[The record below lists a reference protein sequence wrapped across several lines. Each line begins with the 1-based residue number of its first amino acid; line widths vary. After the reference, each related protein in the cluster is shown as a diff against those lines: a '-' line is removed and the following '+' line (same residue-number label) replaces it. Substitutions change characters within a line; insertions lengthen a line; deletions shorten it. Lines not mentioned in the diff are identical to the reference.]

1 MADLREQLL
10 HLLPDGP
17 STVQMRALLE
27 LGETQLFGDA
37 EGAAF
42 FHAEAA
48 LGVLHG
54 RPTAKTL
61 LELRL
66 AGGQPPQLLAH
77 APLELEG
84 YAWERL
90 SLSSGGGEDR
100 GEEANRLTPELW
112 PLVPE
117 ELSTTLAN
125 ALERRVVFCALVDGR
140 PVSFAWAP
148 LRSEAWFDVQVHT
161 LPAFRRQD
169 LGRRVASALLRHER
183 SEGRSPVWGASGEA
197 SLALGRALGFVESG
211 QTLWRA
217 TKRV

>member
-10 HLLPDGP
+10 QVLPDGP

-27 LGETQLFGDA
+27 LGETQFFGDV

-42 FHAEAA
+42 AHAEAA

-61 LELRL
+61 HEFRL
-66 AGGQPPQLLAH
+66 ACGQPPELLAH
-77 APLELEG
+77 APIELEG
-84 YAWERL
+84 YDWHPL
-90 SLSSGGGEDR
+90 SLSSTGGEGR

-112 PLVPE
+112 PRVPAH
-117 ELSTTLAN
+117 LSTTLAN
-125 ALERRVVFCALVDGR
+125 AMERRAVFCLQVDER

-148 LRSEAWFDVQVHT
+148 LKSEAWFDVWVET
-161 LPAFRRQD
+161 LPEFRRRG
-169 LGRRVASALLRHER
+169 LGRRVAAAVIRHER
-183 SEGRSPVWGASGEA
+183 SEGRSPVWCASDEA
-197 SLALGRALGFVESG
+197 SLALGRALGFVEFA